1 MAQLIAQFLAS
12 NQMLGFVLIALLVGL
27 VWWQRDLLGDIAHA
41 PSPSWRILA
50 WATFGLT
57 CALVLWFTFAD
68 DWRKVF
74 GELLDIGEKFPS
86 QRAVIDPVDPA
97 IRRVSL
103 GLLVATLLLTG
114 GIFARYIG
122 GYGLQFVLVI
132 LGVSSFF
139 PSYLIRQRL
148 DTGLAGIL
156 ELPSFFSVAMLG
168 TLFYLV
174 LSYAVNIALILT
186 TYIGLLG
193 IAALPIT
200 AILDLLG
207 RREAPIRP
215 TDEVNDFYTRLSAG
229 VEERRNTQL
238 GPHPHGSTPNKP

>member
-1 MAQLIAQFLAS
+1 MAQSLAS
-12 NQMLGFVLIALLVGL
+12 NQMLGFVLMALLVGL
-27 VWWQRDLLGDIAHA
+27 GWWQRDLLGDIARA
-41 PSPSWRILA
+41 PSAAWRILA
-50 WATFGLT
+50 WATLGMM

-86 QRAVIDPVDPA
+86 QRAVLEPVDPA

-103 GLLVATLLLTG
+103 ILLVATLLLTG
-114 GIFARYIG
+114 GIFARYVG
-122 GYGLQFVLVI
+122 GYGLQIVLII

-139 PSYLIRQRL
+139 PNYLIRQRL

-156 ELPSFFSVAMLG
+156 DFPSFFSVAMLG
-168 TLFYLV
+168 TIFYL
-174 LSYAVNIALILT
+174 LLGYAVNIALILT

-207 RREAPIRP
+207 RREAPVRP
-215 TDEVNDFYTRLSAG
+215 TDEVNDFYTRLGAG
-229 VEERRNTQL
+229 VQERRNAQL
-238 GPHPHGSTPNKP
+238 GQHTPDSATNKP

>member
-1 MAQLIAQFLAS
+1 MAQFLAS

-27 VWWQRDLLGDIAHA
+27 GWWQRDLLGDIARA
-41 PSPSWRILA
+41 PSRAWRILA
-50 WATFGLT
+50 WVALGLT

-74 GELLDIGEKFPS
+74 GELLDVGEKFPS
-86 QRAVIDPVDPA
+86 QRAVLDPVDPA

-103 GLLVATLLLTG
+103 VLLVATLLATG
-114 GIFARYIG
+114 GIFARYVG
-122 GYGLQFVLVI
+122 GYGLQIVLII

-139 PSYLIRQRL
+139 PNYLIRQRL

-156 ELPSFFSVAMLG
+156 ELPSIFSLAMLG

-174 LSYAVNIALILT
+174 LSYTVNIALILT

-207 RREAPIRP
+207 RREAPVRP
-215 TDEVNDFYTRLSAG
+215 TDAENDFYTRLSAG
-229 VEERRNTQL
+229 VEERRSAQINQRS
-238 GPHPHGSTPNKP
+238 HGSAPNKP

>member
-1 MAQLIAQFLAS
+1 MEAPMAQFLAS
-12 NQMLGFVLIALLVGL
+12 NQMLGLVLIALLAGL
-27 VWWQRDLLGDIAHA
+27 GWWQRDLLRDIVSA
-41 PSPSWRILA
+41 PSRAWRILA
-50 WATFGLT
+50 WVTFGLT

-103 GLLVATLLLTG
+103 VLLIVTLPLTG
-114 GIFARYIG
+114 GIFARYVG
-122 GYGLQFVLVI
+122 GYGLQAVLII

-168 TLFYLV
+168 TLFYLL

-229 VEERRNTQL
+229 VQERRSAQL
-238 GPHPHGSTPNKP
+238 NQRPHGSAPNKP

>member
-1 MAQLIAQFLAS
+1 MAQFLAS

-27 VWWQRDLLGDIAHA
+27 GWWQRDLLGDIAQA
-41 PSPSWRILA
+41 PSRSWRILA
-50 WATFGLT
+50 WAALGLT

-68 DWRKVF
+68 DWRKIF

-103 GLLVATLLLTG
+103 IVLVATLLLTG
-114 GIFARYIG
+114 AIFARYVG
-122 GYGLQFVLVI
+122 GYGLQIVLII
-132 LGVSSFF
+132 LGISSFF
-139 PSYLIRQRL
+139 PCYLIRQRL

-156 ELPSFFSVAMLG
+156 ELPSLFSVAMLG
-168 TLFYLV
+168 TIFYL
-174 LSYAVNIALILT
+174 LLGYSANIALILT
-186 TYIGLLG
+186 AYIGLLG

-207 RREAPIRP
+207 RREAPVRP

-229 VEERRNTQL
+229 VEERRNAQF
-238 GPHPHGSTPNKP
+238 GQRPHGSAPNKS